1 MGVGRKA
8 TGSHVIVPKEAC
20 THHFQGIHAF
30 DLRGLNPGLT
40 VAHLLPLRED
50 SYIPGPHF
58 IRKKL
63 SSPERGR
70 SPQGTAEAA
79 STALSPKRYHD
90 HRARPNLSREQHP
103 LLPAVLLE
111 LQP

>member
-1 MGVGRKA
+1 MGVGRTA
-8 TGSHVIVPKEAC
+8 TRSHVIVPKGAC

-30 DLRGLNPGLT
+30 DLRKLNPGLT
-40 VAHLLPLRED
+40 VAHLLLLLRED

-90 HRARPNLSREQHP
+90 HRALPNLSREQHP
-103 LLPAVLLE
+103 LLPAMLL
-111 LQP
+111 